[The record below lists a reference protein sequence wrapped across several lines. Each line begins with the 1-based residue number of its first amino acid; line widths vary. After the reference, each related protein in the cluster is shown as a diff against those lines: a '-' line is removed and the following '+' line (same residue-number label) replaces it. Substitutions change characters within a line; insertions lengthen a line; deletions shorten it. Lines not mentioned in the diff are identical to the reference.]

1 MAPLSHNLAAKSDQ
15 EELSNE
21 STAKKKLSA
30 KLLRKVDRAFMAE
43 KLGVSESMISQWL
56 SGSRPIPSERVFEIV
71 KAGKFFCR
79 DWRGLEDEI
88 DLALLQMG
96 E

>member
-1 MAPLSHNLAAKSDQ
+1 MGRLQQSAAAVS
-15 EELSNE
+15 ENE
-21 STAKKKLSA
+21 ITVGKKKISL
-30 KLLRKVDRAFMAE
+30 KLLRKVDRSYMAGR
-43 KLGVSESMISQWL
+43 LGVSESMISQMA
-56 SGSRPIPSERVFEIV
+56 SGAKGIPADQVFEII